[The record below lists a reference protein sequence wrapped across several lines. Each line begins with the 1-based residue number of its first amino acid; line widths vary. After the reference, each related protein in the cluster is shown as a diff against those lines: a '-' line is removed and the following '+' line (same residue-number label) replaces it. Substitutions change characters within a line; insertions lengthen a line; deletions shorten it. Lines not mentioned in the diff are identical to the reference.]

1 MTENRYKITINAC
14 FLAYIV
20 QAIVNNFVP
29 LLFVTF
35 QKEFD
40 IPLSKITLLITFN
53 FLIQLFID
61 LASAKFVDKIGYKAS
76 MIIAH
81 FMCALGLVSLTF
93 LPNLFKNSF
102 VGILIA
108 VMIYAVGG
116 GLLEVL
122 VSPVVEACPT
132 DNNEK
137 AMSLLHSF
145 YCWGQ
150 MGVVLI
156 STLFFTV
163 FSIENWRALAV
174 IWALLPIAN
183 AFVFMKAPIASLNE
197 DGEKGMTIFE
207 LAKSKLFW
215 VLFLMMICAGASEQ
229 GVSQWASAFAEKGLD
244 VTKTVGDLAGPMA
257 FACLMGISR
266 AFYGKFGHKIKLDKF
281 MNLSCLLCIA
291 SYLVISLVPNS
302 VVGLIGCALCGLSV
316 GIMWPGSFSKA
327 AASLK
332 RGGTA
337 LFALLA
343 LGGDLGCTAGPT
355 LVGFVSD
362 RFNDNMR
369 MGILVG
375 TIFPILLLLGIYLC
389 KKERTRSAD

>member
-1 MTENRYKITINAC
+1 MMENKYKITINAC

-29 LLFVTF
+29 LLFITF
-35 QKEFD
+35 QREFD

-53 FLIQLFID
+53 FLIQLFVD
-61 LASAKFVDKIGYKAS
+61 LVSAEFVDKIGYKAS
-76 MIIAH
+76 MVIAH

-93 LPNLFKNSF
+93 LPDLFNNSF

-116 GLLEVL
+116 GLLEVI
-122 VSPVVEACPT
+122 VSPIVEACPT
-132 DNNEK
+132 DNKEK

-150 MGVVLI
+150 MGIVLI
-156 STLFFTV
+156 STLFFAA
-163 FSIENWRALAV
+163 FSIKNWRALAV
-174 IWALLPIAN
+174 VWAILPLIN
-183 AFVFMKAPIASLNE
+183 AFVFIKAPIASLNE
-197 DGEKGMTIFE
+197 NGERGMAIHE
-207 LAKSKLFW
+207 LAKNKLFW

-229 GVSQWASAFAEKGLD
+229 GVSQWASAFAEKGLG

-266 AFYGKFGHKIKLDKF
+266 AFYGKFGHKIELDKF
-281 MNLSCLLCIA
+281 MNLSCILCIV
-291 SYLVISLVPNS
+291 SYLTISLVPNS

-327 AASLK
+327 SASIK

-343 LGGDLGCTAGPT
+343 LGGDLGCAAGPT
-355 LVGFVSD
+355 LVGFASG
-362 RFNDNMR
+362 RLNDNMR

-389 KKERTRSAD
+389 KKEKARSS

>member
-1 MTENRYKITINAC
+1 MTENKYKITINAC

-35 QKEFD
+35 QNEFD

-132 DNNEK
+132 DNKEK

-174 IWALLPIAN
+174 IWALCL
-183 AFVFMKAPIASLNE
+183 SL
-197 DGEKGMTIFE
+197 MR
-207 LAKSKLFW
+207 
-215 VLFLMMICAGASEQ
+215 LFL
-229 GVSQWASAFAEKGLD
+229 
-244 VTKTVGDLAGPMA
+244 
-257 FACLMGISR
+257 
-266 AFYGKFGHKIKLDKF
+266 
-281 MNLSCLLCIA
+281 
-291 SYLVISLVPNS
+291 
-302 VVGLIGCALCGLSV
+302 
-316 GIMWPGSFSKA
+316 
-327 AASLK
+327 
-332 RGGTA
+332 
-337 LFALLA
+337 
-343 LGGDLGCTAGPT
+343 
-355 LVGFVSD
+355 
-362 RFNDNMR
+362 
-369 MGILVG
+369 
-375 TIFPILLLLGIYLC
+375 
-389 KKERTRSAD
+389 